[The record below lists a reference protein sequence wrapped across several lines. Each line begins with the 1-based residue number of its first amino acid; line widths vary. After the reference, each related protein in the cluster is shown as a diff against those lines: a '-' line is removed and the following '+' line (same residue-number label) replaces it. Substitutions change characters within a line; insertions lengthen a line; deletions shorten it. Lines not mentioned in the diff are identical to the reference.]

1 MWYVLVIKWLLRKLT
16 GSRLADMQH
25 ARVLEWYSKWSFF
38 NPYGGGRSREDC
50 ETSKVPWC
58 LSWEWVLPQT
68 WSVTSSQ
75 TPGDQETWDCGLG
88 VMLHFKQGAF
98 AHTITYIIH
107 PYARFPSPS
116 EMPWPNGQELRGN
129 EVFEAVNGADKNPC
143 VCSNQKHQCWQHL
156 LFKWV
161 NWNLKIDV
169 KQKYTGSE
177 QKLKSNDDRVLV
189 LAVARSM
196 CCRIFFWMH
205 VAHADCFD

>member
-1 MWYVLVIKWLLRKLT
+1 MSVLGMGPSTNLVCDVI
-16 GSRLADMQH
+16 SNA
-25 ARVLEWYSKWSFF
+25 
-38 NPYGGGRSREDC
+38 GRSRN
-50 ETSKVPWC
+50 VR
-58 LSWEWVLPQT
+58 LWVRCDAPLQT
-68 WSVTSSQ
+68 RSICSHNHV
-75 TPGDQETWDCGLG
+75 
-88 VMLHFKQGAF
+88 H
-98 AHTITYIIH
+98 Y